1 MGLSMTTADRRAGSA
16 LPRLRPIDP
25 RPVEQD
31 GELRY
36 LLRDPLQLSDNMLIV
51 PPALAAALAF
61 CDGTRDAES
70 ICAAFA
76 LHYGRRIP
84 LRAVEQLLGALDDVC
99 LLENDRAS
107 AAQAA
112 ALDEYRRAP
121 FRQPACAGSSYPDS
135 PPALKRTLNRY
146 LKEYGQSAPAD
157 PAARGIISPHI
168 DYPRGGA
175 VYAQAWS
182 AATRIARQADLAI
195 IIGADHYGDDPFT
208 LTRQNYATPY
218 GVLPTAQPI
227 IEALAEAIGPEKAF
241 DGELRHRVE
250 HSLELPLVWLHHAR
264 HGQPIEVVPVLAGSF
279 TPFMKNGHSPR
290 SNPTVQS
297 FLDAAAQLVRNRRVL
312 FIASGD
318 LAHVGPAFGGAPVDD
333 AGRAMIA
340 DADEALIDHMRAGDA
355 EGFFDDIR
363 RVGNGNNVCGTA
375 PIYLTLKMLEA
386 TQGIAAG
393 RARGYAHCPAD
404 DAGTSIVS
412 VCGVT
417 LD

>member
-1 MGLSMTTADRRAGSA
+1 MADPRARTP
-16 LPRLRPIDP
+16 LPRLRLIDP
-25 RPVEQD
+25 RPIEQD

-36 LLRDPLQLSDNMLIV
+36 LLRDPLQLSEDMLIV

-76 LHYGRRIP
+76 LRYGRRIP
-84 LRAVEQLLGALDDVC
+84 LRAVEQLLDALDDVC

-121 FRQPACAGSSYPDS
+121 FRRPACAGGSYPDS
-135 PPALKRTLNRY
+135 APALKRALNDY
-146 LKEYGQSAPAD
+146 LKEHGESAPAV

-168 DYPRGGA
+168 DYPRGGP

-182 AATRIARQADLAI
+182 AATRIAQQADLAV
-195 IIGADHYGDDPFT
+195 IIGTDHYGDDPFT

-218 GVLPTAQPI
+218 GVLPTAQAI
-227 IEALAEAIGPEKAF
+227 VEALAEAIGPAKAF
-241 DGELRHRVE
+241 AGELRHRVE

-279 TPFMKNGHSPR
+279 GPFMNNGHRPCSDQ
-290 SNPTVQS
+290 TIQS
-297 FLDAAAQLVRNRRVL
+297 FLDAVVRLVRNRRVL

-318 LAHVGPAFGGAPVDD
+318 LAHVGPAFGGPPVDD

-340 DADEALIDHMRAGDA
+340 DADEALIDHMRAGNAD
-355 EGFFDDIR
+355 GFFDAIR
-363 RVGNGNNVCGTA
+363 RVGNQNNVCGVA
-375 PIYLTLKMLEA
+375 PIYLTLKLLEA

-393 RARGYAHCPAD
+393 CARGYAHCPAD
-404 DAGTSIVS
+404 DEGASIVS